1 MNLELSSRVIL
12 VTGGAKGIGR
22 AIVQHLVEEGAVP
35 VLIDKDPAALRAAMQ
50 ALADA
55 GHDALSVEADL
66 TDPDACRRAVDEAV
80 AAYGRLDALVNNA
93 GFNDKIGLDAGPKA
107 FMGSIERNLLHV
119 YAMAHYALPYLKA
132 SKGPIVNISSK
143 TALTGQGGTSGYIAA
158 KGGVLAL
165 TREWATELCDDGI
178 RVNCVV
184 PAEVWTPLYEW
195 FISNEPDPAARKREI
210 EDRIPLGRRMTT
222 PDEIADMV
230 LFLLSPRASH
240 ITGQWLSVDGG
251 YVHLDRMR

>member
-1 MNLELSSRVIL
+1 MNLELSSHVIL

-22 AIVQHLVEEGAVP
+22 AIVQHLAEEGATP
-35 VLIDKDPAALRAAMQ
+35 VLIDKDAPALRAAMD
-50 ALADA
+50 ALGEA
-55 GHDALSVEADL
+55 GYQALSVEADL
-66 TDPDACRRAVDEAV
+66 TDPDACRHAVEAAV
-80 AAYGRLDALVNNA
+80 EAFGRIDGLVNNA

-119 YAMAHYALPYLKA
+119 YAMAHYALPHLKA
-132 SKGPIVNISSK
+132 SRGPIVNISSK

-158 KGGVLAL
+158 KGGVLGL

-178 RVNCVV
+178 RVNCIL

-195 FISNEPDPAARKREI
+195 FIASEPDPAARKKAI

-251 YVHLDRMR
+251 YVHLDRMK